1 MWKDDP
7 GVYQIKCI
15 INNKIYIGSSMRI
28 KERWSRHKSNLRRGY
43 HSNKVLQRDWNNYG
57 EENFEFSV
65 LERCPIE
72 KLHAYEQKYL
82 DELQPFLD
90 NERGYNKLHFTTM
103 AKYQTL

>member
-1 MWKDDP
+1 MWKDDA
-7 GVYQIKCI
+7 GVYQIKCK

-28 KERWSRHKSNLRRGY
+28 KERWCRHKSYLRSGC
-43 HSNKVLQRDWNNYG
+43 HSNKVWQSDWDKYG

-82 DELQPFLD
+82 DELKPFLD
-90 NERGYNKLHFTTM
+90 TDKGYNKAHYTVFG
-103 AKYQTL
+103 KNQTL